1 MRADRSENPSR
12 AAGLRR
18 LTALMIKETRQTVRD
33 PSSILIASVLPLTLL
48 FLFGYGVSLD
58 AKHVGLGVAVE
69 SDSPEARE
77 MLSSFMAT
85 DSFSVVT
92 ARDHRIL
99 IPQLVAGKLR
109 GIVVIPQ
116 DFAKKVQAGDPSPIQ
131 IITDGSETNTA
142 AFVRNY
148 ARGVLEAWKTQHG
161 YLSGSRAATE
171 TGGSPGA
178 QLLTRIWYN
187 PELDSRNSLVPGSL
201 TIIMAII
208 GTLLTS
214 LVVAREWERGT
225 MEALLATPLR
235 PIEILVSKTLPY
247 FGLGLL
253 SLLAS
258 TGIAVLLFRVP
269 FRGSLLALV
278 LTGGVFL
285 LAALSQGLMIST
297 MAKNQFIASQMA
309 LITGFLP
316 SFLLSGFI
324 FEISSMPLPLQWLT
338 RIVPARYLVTSLQ
351 SIFLV
356 GDVWALFWPMLG
368 YLSALSALFLTI
380 TFLKTPRRVG

>member
-1 MRADRSENPSR
+1 MKMNASGNSAR
-12 AAGLRR
+12 AASLRR
-18 LTALMIKETRQTVRD
+18 MTALIAKETRQTVRD
-33 PSSILIASVLPLTLL
+33 PSSILIASVLPLILL

-58 AKHVGLGVAVE
+58 AKNVGLGVALE

-77 MLSSFMAT
+77 MLNNFAAT
-85 DSFSVVT
+85 DSFNVVT

-99 IPQLVAGKLR
+99 IPHLIAGKLR
-109 GIVVIPQ
+109 GIIVIPQ
-116 DFAKKVQAGDPSPIQ
+116 DFARKVQARDPSPIQ

-142 AFVRNY
+142 TFVRNY
-148 ARGVLEAWKTQHG
+148 ARGVLEVWQTQHG
-161 YLSGSRAATE
+161 YFSGSGTDNQA
-171 TGGSPGA
+171 GV
-178 QLLTRIWYN
+178 QLLARTWYN
-187 PELDSRNSLVPGSL
+187 PQLDSRNSLVPGSL

-208 GTLLTS
+208 GTLLTA

-235 PIEILVSKTLPY
+235 PIEILISKTVPY
-247 FGLGLL
+247 FALGMT
-253 SLLAS
+253 SLLVS

-269 FRGSLLALV
+269 FRGSLLALG

-297 MAKNQFIASQMA
+297 LAKNQFVASQIA

-338 RIVPARYLVTSLQ
+338 RIIPARYLVTSLQ
-351 SIFLV
+351 SIFLA
-356 GDVWALFWPMLG
+356 GDVWALFLPMIG
-368 YLSALSALFLTI
+368 YLGALSALFLTI
-380 TFLKTPRRVG
+380 TYLKTPRRVE